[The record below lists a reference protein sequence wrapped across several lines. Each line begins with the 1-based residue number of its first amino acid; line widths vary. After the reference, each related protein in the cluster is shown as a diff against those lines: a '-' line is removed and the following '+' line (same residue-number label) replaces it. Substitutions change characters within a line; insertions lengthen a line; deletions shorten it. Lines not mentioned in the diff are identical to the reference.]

1 MVEYK
6 VPSQLY
12 LGTYAAFIPY
22 HQVNGITHGRVK
34 KEIHTA
40 SAPREGEAIAAYLTL
55 KSFGSITT
63 VTLNKASKREKK
75 SNLLT

>member
-1 MVEYK
+1 MVKYK

-22 HQVNGITHGRVK
+22 HQVNGITHGKVK

-40 SAPREGEAIAAYLTL
+40 SAPREGEAIAAYLAL
-55 KSFGSITT
+55 NSFGSITT
-63 VTLNKASKREKK
+63 VTFKTEPERERKVAY
-75 SNLLT
+75 

>member
-1 MVEYK
+1 MVKYK

-12 LGTYAAFIPY
+12 LGTYATFIPY

-40 SAPREGEAIAAYLTL
+40 SAPREGEAIAAYLNIR
-55 KSFGSITT
+55 SFGSITA
-63 VTLNKASKREKK
+63 VSFKKESEREKK